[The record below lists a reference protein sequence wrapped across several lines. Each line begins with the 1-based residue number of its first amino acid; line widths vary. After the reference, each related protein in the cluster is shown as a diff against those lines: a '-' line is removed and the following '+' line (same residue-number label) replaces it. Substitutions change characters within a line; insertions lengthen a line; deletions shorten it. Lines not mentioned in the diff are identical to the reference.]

1 MSHNLILDQTQY
13 HLSTKSSAGRVL
25 NVDTNYKSKIVFDL
39 PNFLVPDD
47 SIDYIEVSIPYVVIP
62 CSFFQI
68 NENNNRLVVLENG
81 VTTTYTFE
89 EGNYNADEF
98 IIDFRALL
106 PSRFSITLD
115 KVNLKFTVTN
125 TTYEFELLAESTVDF
140 VMGFSGT
147 VASSGRT
154 VTMPRVCNFMSLPR
168 VLIHCQELATGT
180 DNNFND
186 IILAVPNSSRANS
199 NIVYTN
205 TNIKTLVKVDNLS
218 QLTFSITDDDGN
230 LLNFHGVSSFWTLQ
244 LDVYRKYIERPD
256 TFHQMLRKNAD
267 AQKERLLAYI
277 ENNM

>member
-13 HLSTKSSAGRVL
+13 HLSTKSSAGRIL
-25 NVDTNYKSKIVFDL
+25 NINPNYKSKIVFDL
-39 PNFLVPDD
+39 PNFIVPDD
-47 SIDYIEVSIPYVVIP
+47 SIDYIEVSIPYAVIP

-68 NENNNRLVVLENG
+68 NDNNNKLVILENG
-81 VTTTYTFE
+81 VTSVYTFE

-98 IIDFRALL
+98 LIDFRAMV

-115 KVNLKFTVTN
+115 KVNLQFVVTN
-125 TTYEFELLAESTVDF
+125 STYEFSFLEESTIDF

-147 VASSGRT
+147 IDSSGQILR
-154 VTMPRVCNFMSLPR
+154 MPRVCNFMSLPR
-168 VLIHCQELATGT
+168 VLIHCSELGTGA
-180 DNNFND
+180 DSNFND
-186 IILAVPNSSRANS
+186 IILAVPNNSRANA

-256 TFHQMLRKNAD
+256 TFNQILQKNGT
-267 AQKERLLAYI
+267 AQKEKILAHI
-277 ENNM
+277 AEFL